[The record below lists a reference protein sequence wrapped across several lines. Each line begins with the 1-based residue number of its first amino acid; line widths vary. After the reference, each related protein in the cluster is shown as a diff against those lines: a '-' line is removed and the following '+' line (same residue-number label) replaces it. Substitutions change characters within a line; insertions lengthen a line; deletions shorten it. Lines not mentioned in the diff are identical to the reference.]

1 MDSRLRGND
10 GPIRTHGTSPIFG
23 QDSEA
28 KNMARRKGNEIH
40 GWLILDKPQ
49 GLTSNQ
55 ALGRLKRL
63 FHPKK
68 VGHAGTLDPLATG
81 VLPIAFGEAT
91 KTVAHVVDC
100 EKTYDFTIRWGV
112 ETDTDDAEGQPVKT
126 SDARPSR
133 EAVEAALPHFIGD
146 IMQTPPCYS
155 AIKVDGERAYD
166 LARDGEAVE
175 LEPRMVSIY
184 ELEIVEA
191 PSPDL
196 TRLICD
202 CGKGTYV
209 RSIARDL
216 GRALG
221 CFGHI
226 AALRRT
232 SVGPFSEENA
242 ISLETLEGLSNSD
255 GGQDALL
262 SAITPVETALDG
274 IPALAVSGDD
284 AARLKRGQSILIRG
298 GNAPI
303 LNGPVYATSRGV
315 LIAIG
320 EVERGEMHPIRV
332 FNIPA

>member
-1 MDSRLRGND
+1 
-10 GPIRTHGTSPIFG
+10 
-23 QDSEA
+23 
-28 KNMARRKGNEIH
+28 MARRKGNEIN

-112 ETDTDDAEGQPVKT
+112 ETDTDDAEGKPVKT

-133 EAVEAALPHFIGD
+133 EAIEAALPGFIGD

-166 LARDGEAVE
+166 LARDGETVE

-232 SVGPFSEENA
+232 SVGAFAEENA

-255 GGQDALL
+255 GGQDALS
-262 SAITPVETALDG
+262 SAIIPVETALDG

>member
-1 MDSRLRGND
+1 
-10 GPIRTHGTSPIFG
+10 
-23 QDSEA
+23 
-28 KNMARRKGNEIH
+28 MARRKGNDIN

-63 FHPKK
+63 YNPKK

-112 ETDTDDAEGQPVKT
+112 ETDSDDSEGQPVRT
-126 SDARPSR
+126 SDERPSR
-133 EAVEAALPHFIGD
+133 EAIEAALPAFIGD
-146 IMQTPPCYS
+146 IMQVPPCYS

-166 LARDGEAVE
+166 LARDGDTVE
-175 LEPRMVSIY
+175 LTARPVSVY
-184 ELEIVEA
+184 ELDIEESI
-191 PSPDL
+191 SPEL
-196 TRLICD
+196 TRLICA

-221 CFGHI
+221 CYGHV

-232 SVGPFSEENA
+232 SVGPFDEENA
-242 ISLETLEGLSNSD
+242 ISLEKLEQFSNSAD
-255 GGQDALL
+255 GYSALMG
-262 SAITPVETALDG
+262 AILPVETALDG
-274 IPALAVSGDD
+274 IPALAISGDD

-303 LNGPVYATSRGV
+303 LKGPIYATSRGV
-315 LIAIG
+315 LVAIG

>member
-1 MDSRLRGND
+1 
-10 GPIRTHGTSPIFG
+10 
-23 QDSEA
+23 
-28 KNMARRKGNEIH
+28 MARRKGNDIS

-63 FHPKK
+63 FNPKK

-100 EKTYDFTIRWGV
+100 EKTYDFTILWGV
-112 ETDTDDAEGQPVKT
+112 ETDTDDAEGQPVRT
-126 SDARPSR
+126 SDERPSR
-133 EAVEAALPHFIGD
+133 ESIEAALPAFIGD
-146 IMQTPPCYS
+146 IMQVPPCYS
-155 AIKVDGERAYD
+155 AIKVEGERAYD
-166 LARDGEAVE
+166 LARDGETVE
-175 LEPRMVSIY
+175 LAPRQVSVY
-184 ELEIVEA
+184 ELDIEEEI
-191 PSPDL
+191 SPDL
-196 TRLICD
+196 TRLICA

-221 CFGHI
+221 CYGHI

-232 SVGPFSEENA
+232 SVGAFDEESS
-242 ISLETLEGLSNSD
+242 ISLEKLEHLSNSA
-255 GGQDALL
+255 GGFDALM
-262 SAITPVETALDG
+262 STIIPVETALDG

-303 LNGPVYATSRGV
+303 LKGPIYATSRGV
-315 LIAIG
+315 LVAIG

>member
-1 MDSRLRGND
+1 
-10 GPIRTHGTSPIFG
+10 
-23 QDSEA
+23 
-28 KNMARRKGNEIH
+28 MARRKGNGIN

-63 FHPKK
+63 YNPKK

-100 EKTYDFTIRWGV
+100 EKSYDFTIRWGI
-112 ETDTDDAEGQPVKT
+112 ETDTDDAEGKPTRT
-126 SDARPSR
+126 SDVRPGR
-133 EAVEAALPHFIGD
+133 EAIEAALPAFIGD
-146 IMQTPPCYS
+146 IMQVPPCYS
-155 AIKVDGERAYD
+155 AIKIEGERAYD
-166 LARDGEAVE
+166 LARDGETVE
-175 LEPRMVSIY
+175 IEPRLVSVY
-184 ELEIVEA
+184 ELEIEETI
-191 PSPDL
+191 SPDL
-196 TRLICD
+196 TRLICA

-209 RSIARDL
+209 RAIARDL

-232 SVGPFSEENA
+232 SVGAFDEEDA
-242 ISLETLEGLSNSD
+242 ICLEKLEELSNSAD
-255 GGQDALL
+255 GFSALMG
-262 SAITPVETALDG
+262 AITPVETALDG

-298 GNAPI
+298 ASAPI
-303 LNGPVYATSRGV
+303 LKGPIYATSRGV
-315 LIAIG
+315 LVAIG

>member
-1 MDSRLRGND
+1 
-10 GPIRTHGTSPIFG
+10 
-23 QDSEA
+23 
-28 KNMARRKGNEIH
+28 MARRKGNDIN

-63 FHPKK
+63 FNPKK

-100 EKTYDFTIRWGV
+100 EKSYDFTIRWGV
-112 ETDTDDAEGQPVKT
+112 ETDTDDAEGQPTQT

-133 EAVEAALPHFIGD
+133 EAVEAALPAFIGD
-146 IMQTPPCYS
+146 IMQVPPCYS
-155 AIKVDGERAYD
+155 AIKIEGERAYD
-166 LARDGEAVE
+166 LARDGETVE
-175 LEPRMVSIY
+175 LKARQVSVY
-184 ELEIVEA
+184 ELDIEEA
-191 PSPDL
+191 ISTDL
-196 TRLICD
+196 TRLICA

-221 CFGHI
+221 CYGHI
-226 AALRRT
+226 SALRRT
-232 SVGPFSEENA
+232 SVGSFDEEAA
-242 ISLETLEGLSNSD
+242 ISLEKLEHISNSD
-255 GGQDALL
+255 GGFDALM
-262 SAITPVETALDG
+262 STIIPVETALDG

-303 LNGPVYATSRGV
+303 LKGPIYATSRGV
-315 LIAIG
+315 LVAIG

>member
-1 MDSRLRGND
+1 
-10 GPIRTHGTSPIFG
+10 
-23 QDSEA
+23 
-28 KNMARRKGNEIH
+28 MARRKGNDIN

-63 FHPKK
+63 YNPKK
-68 VGHAGTLDPLATG
+68 AGHAGTLDPLATG

-112 ETDTDDAEGQPVKT
+112 ETDSDDAEGQPVKT
-126 SDARPSR
+126 SEERPNR
-133 EAVEAALPHFIGD
+133 EAIEAALPAFIGD
-146 IMQTPPCYS
+146 IMQVPPCYS

-166 LARDGEAVE
+166 LARDGDVVE
-175 LEPRMVSIY
+175 LTPRPVSVY
-184 ELEIVEA
+184 ELEIEEA
-191 PSPDL
+191 ISPEL
-196 TRLICD
+196 TRLICA

-221 CFGHI
+221 CYGHI

-232 SVGPFSEENA
+232 SVGPFDEENA
-242 ISLETLEGLSNSD
+242 ISLEKLEQFGNSAN
-255 GGQDALL
+255 GYGALM
-262 SAITPVETALDG
+262 SAVLPVETALDG
-274 IPALAVSGDD
+274 IPALAISGDD

-303 LNGPVYATSRGV
+303 LKGPIYATSRGV
-315 LIAIG
+315 LVAIG

>member
-1 MDSRLRGND
+1 
-10 GPIRTHGTSPIFG
+10 
-23 QDSEA
+23 
-28 KNMARRKGNEIH
+28 MARRKGNEIH
-40 GWLILDKPQ
+40 GWLVLDKPQ

-63 FHPKK
+63 FNPRK

-112 ETDTDDAEGQPVKT
+112 ETDTDDAEGKPVKT
-126 SDARPSR
+126 SDARPTR
-133 EAVEAALPHFIGD
+133 EAIEAALPAFIGD

-175 LEPRMVSIY
+175 LEPRTVSVF
-184 ELEIVEA
+184 ELEIVDM

-196 TRLICD
+196 TRLVCD

-221 CFGHI
+221 CYGHI

-232 SVGPFSEENA
+232 SVGAFSEENA
-242 ISLETLEGLSNSD
+242 ISLEKLESLSNSD
-255 GGQDALL
+255 AGQDALL
-262 SAITPVETALDG
+262 SAVGPVETALDG

-303 LNGPVYATSRGV
+303 LKGPVYATSHGV

-320 EVERGEMHPIRV
+320 EVERGELHPVRV

>member
-1 MDSRLRGND
+1 
-10 GPIRTHGTSPIFG
+10 
-23 QDSEA
+23 
-28 KNMARRKGNEIH
+28 MARRKGNDLN

-63 FHPKK
+63 YNPKK
-68 VGHAGTLDPLATG
+68 AGHAGTLDPLATG

-112 ETDTDDAEGQPVKT
+112 ETDSDDAEGQPVRT
-126 SDARPSR
+126 SGERPSR
-133 EAVEAALPHFIGD
+133 EAIEAALPAFIGD
-146 IMQTPPCYS
+146 IMQVPPCYS

-166 LARDGEAVE
+166 LARDGDVVE
-175 LEPRMVSIY
+175 LTPRPVSVY
-184 ELEIVEA
+184 ELEIEEA
-191 PSPDL
+191 ISPEL
-196 TRLICD
+196 TRLICA

-221 CFGHI
+221 CYGHI

-232 SVGPFSEENA
+232 SVGPFDEENA
-242 ISLETLEGLSNSD
+242 ISLEKLEQFGNSAD
-255 GGQDALL
+255 GYSALM
-262 SAITPVETALDG
+262 SAVLPVETALDG
-274 IPALAVSGDD
+274 IPALAISGDD

-303 LNGPVYATSRGV
+303 LKGPIYATSRGV
-315 LIAIG
+315 LVAIG

>member
-1 MDSRLRGND
+1 
-10 GPIRTHGTSPIFG
+10 
-23 QDSEA
+23 
-28 KNMARRKGNEIH
+28 MARRKGNDIN

-63 FHPKK
+63 YNPKK

-112 ETDTDDAEGQPVKT
+112 ETDSDDSEGQPVRT
-126 SDARPSR
+126 SGERPSR
-133 EAVEAALPHFIGD
+133 EAIEAALPAFIGD
-146 IMQTPPCYS
+146 IMQVPPCYS

-166 LARDGEAVE
+166 LARDGDTVE
-175 LEPRMVSIY
+175 LTPRPVSVY
-184 ELEIVEA
+184 ELDIEEPI
-191 PSPDL
+191 SPEL
-196 TRLICD
+196 TRLICA

-221 CFGHI
+221 CYGHI

-232 SVGPFSEENA
+232 SVGPFDEENA
-242 ISLETLEGLSNSD
+242 ISLEKLEQFSNSAD
-255 GGQDALL
+255 GYSALMG
-262 SAITPVETALDG
+262 AILPVETALDG
-274 IPALAVSGDD
+274 IPALAISGDD

-303 LNGPVYATSRGV
+303 LKGPIYATSRGV
-315 LIAIG
+315 LVAIG

>member
-1 MDSRLRGND
+1 MG
-10 GPIRTHGTSPIFG
+10 
-23 QDSEA
+23 
-28 KNMARRKGNEIH
+28 RRKGNDIN

-63 FHPKK
+63 FNPRK

-100 EKTYDFTIRWGV
+100 EKSYDFTIRWGI
-112 ETDTDDAEGQPVKT
+112 ETDTDDSEGKEVKAN
-126 SDARPSR
+126 DARPGR
-133 EAVEAALPHFIGD
+133 EAIEEALKAFIGD
-146 IMQTPPCYS
+146 IMQVPPCYS
-155 AIKVDGERAYD
+155 AIKVEGERAYD
-166 LARDGEAVE
+166 LARDGEVVE
-175 LEPRMVSIY
+175 LAARMVSIY
-184 ELEIVEA
+184 ELEILDSA
-191 PSPDL
+191 SQDF

-221 CFGHI
+221 CYGHI
-226 AALRRT
+226 SALRRT
-232 SVGPFSEENA
+232 SVGPFDEGNA
-242 ISLETLEGLSNSD
+242 ISLETLEALSNSD
-255 GGQDALL
+255 GGHDALL
-262 SAITPVETALDG
+262 STIIPVETALDG
-274 IPALAVSGDD
+274 IPALAISGDD
-284 AARLKRGQSILIRG
+284 AARLKRGQPILIRG

-303 LNGPVYATSRGV
+303 LKGPIYATSRGV
-315 LIAIG
+315 LVAIG

>member
-1 MDSRLRGND
+1 
-10 GPIRTHGTSPIFG
+10 
-23 QDSEA
+23 
-28 KNMARRKGNEIH
+28 MARRKGNDIN

-63 FHPKK
+63 YNPKK

-112 ETDTDDAEGQPVKT
+112 ETDSDDAEGQPVRT
-126 SDARPSR
+126 SDERPSR
-133 EAVEAALPHFIGD
+133 EAIEAALPAFIGD
-146 IMQTPPCYS
+146 IMQVPPCYS

-166 LARDGEAVE
+166 LARDGDAVE
-175 LEPRMVSIY
+175 LTPRPVSVY
-184 ELEIVEA
+184 ELDIEE
-191 PSPDL
+191 PNSPEL
-196 TRLICD
+196 TRLICA

-216 GRALG
+216 GRSLG
-221 CFGHI
+221 CYGHI

-232 SVGPFSEENA
+232 SVGPFDEENA
-242 ISLETLEGLSNSD
+242 ISLEKLEQFSNSAD
-255 GGQDALL
+255 GYGALM
-262 SAITPVETALDG
+262 SAISPVETALDG

-303 LNGPVYATSRGV
+303 LKGPIYATSRGV
-315 LIAIG
+315 LVAIG

>member
-1 MDSRLRGND
+1 
-10 GPIRTHGTSPIFG
+10 
-23 QDSEA
+23 
-28 KNMARRKGNEIH
+28 MARRKGNYIH
-40 GWLILDKPQ
+40 GWLVLDKPA
-49 GLTSNQ
+49 GLSSNQ

-63 FHPKK
+63 YNPKK

-91 KTVAHVVDC
+91 KTVAHVVDA

-112 ETDTDDAEGQPVKT
+112 ETDTDDAEGRIVCT
-126 SDARPSR
+126 SGNRPDRDAI
-133 EAVEAALPHFIGD
+133 EKHLPAFIGE
-146 IMQTPPCYS
+146 IEQVPPRFS

-175 LEPRMVSIY
+175 LEPRVISVY
-184 ELEIVEA
+184 RLEILDA
-191 PSPDL
+191 PSPDF
-196 TRLICD
+196 TRFICV

-221 CFGHI
+221 CYGHI
-226 AALRRT
+226 SSLRRT
-232 SVGPFSEENA
+232 SAGPFHEEQA
-242 ISLETLEGLSNSD
+242 ISLERLENLVNSD
-255 GGQDALL
+255 GGREALL
-262 SAITPVETALDG
+262 GNILPVETALDG
-274 IPALAVSGDD
+274 IPALAIGRDD

-303 LNGPVYATSRGV
+303 LQGPVYATSHGV

-320 EVERGEMHPIRV
+320 EAERGELHPIRV

>member
-1 MDSRLRGND
+1 
-10 GPIRTHGTSPIFG
+10 
-23 QDSEA
+23 
-28 KNMARRKGNEIH
+28 MARRKGNDIN

-63 FHPKK
+63 YNPKK

-112 ETDTDDAEGQPVKT
+112 ETDSDDAEGQPVRT
-126 SDARPSR
+126 SDERPSR
-133 EAVEAALPHFIGD
+133 EAIEVALPAFIGD
-146 IMQTPPCYS
+146 IMQVPPCYS

-166 LARDGEAVE
+166 LARDGDTVE
-175 LEPRMVSIY
+175 LTARPVSVY
-184 ELEIVEA
+184 ELDIEESI
-191 PSPDL
+191 SPEL
-196 TRLICD
+196 TRLICA

-221 CFGHI
+221 CYGHI

-232 SVGPFSEENA
+232 SVGPFDEENA
-242 ISLETLEGLSNSD
+242 ISLEKLEQFSNSAD
-255 GGQDALL
+255 GYSALMG
-262 SAITPVETALDG
+262 AILPVETALDG
-274 IPALAVSGDD
+274 IPALAISGDD

-303 LNGPVYATSRGV
+303 LKGPIYATSRGV
-315 LIAIG
+315 LVAIG

>member
-1 MDSRLRGND
+1 
-10 GPIRTHGTSPIFG
+10 
-23 QDSEA
+23 
-28 KNMARRKGNEIH
+28 MARRKGNDIH

-49 GLTSNQ
+49 GITSNQ

-63 FHPKK
+63 FDPRK

-81 VLPIAFGEAT
+81 VLPVAFGEAT

-100 EKTYDFTIRWGV
+100 EKTYDFAIRWGV
-112 ETDTDDAEGQPVKT
+112 ETDTDDAEGAPVRT

-133 EAVEAALPHFIGD
+133 EAIEAALPAFLGTIL
-146 IMQTPPCYS
+146 QAPPSYS
-155 AIKVDGERAYD
+155 AIKVEGERAYD

-175 LEPRMVSIY
+175 LAPRPVSVY
-184 ELEIVEA
+184 ELEIKELI
-191 PSPDL
+191 SHDE
-196 TRLICD
+196 TRLFCA

-209 RSIARDL
+209 RSIARDM

-221 CFGHI
+221 CYGHI
-226 AALRRT
+226 SALRRT
-232 SVGPFSEENA
+232 SAGPFHEENA
-242 ISLETLEGLSNSD
+242 ISLETLESLSNSD

-262 SAITPVETALDG
+262 SKIIPVETALDG
-274 IPALAVSGDD
+274 IPALAISGDD
-284 AARLKRGQSILIRG
+284 AARLKRGQAILIRG

-303 LNGPVYATSRGV
+303 LKGPIYATSHGV

-320 EVERGEMHPIRV
+320 EVERGEMHPVRV

>member
-1 MDSRLRGND
+1 
-10 GPIRTHGTSPIFG
+10 
-23 QDSEA
+23 
-28 KNMARRKGNEIH
+28 MARRKGNELN

-63 FHPKK
+63 FNPKK

-112 ETDTDDAEGQPVKT
+112 ETDTDDAEGQPVRT

-133 EAVEAALPHFIGD
+133 EAIETALQGFIGD
-146 IMQTPPCYS
+146 IMQVPPCYS
-155 AIKVDGERAYD
+155 AIKVEGERAYD

-175 LEPRMVSIY
+175 LQPRLVSVF
-184 ELEIVEA
+184 ELEIAETI
-191 PSPDL
+191 SPDL
-196 TRLICD
+196 TRLICA

-221 CFGHI
+221 CYGHI

-232 SVGPFSEENA
+232 SVGPFDEENA
-242 ISLETLEGLSNSD
+242 ISLEKLEHLSNSA
-255 GGQDALL
+255 GGYGALL
-262 SAITPVETALDG
+262 STITPVETALDG
-274 IPALAVSGDD
+274 IPALAISGDD
-284 AARLKRGQSILIRG
+284 AARLKRGQPILIRG

-303 LNGPVYATSRGV
+303 LKGPVYATSRGV
-315 LIAIG
+315 LVAIG